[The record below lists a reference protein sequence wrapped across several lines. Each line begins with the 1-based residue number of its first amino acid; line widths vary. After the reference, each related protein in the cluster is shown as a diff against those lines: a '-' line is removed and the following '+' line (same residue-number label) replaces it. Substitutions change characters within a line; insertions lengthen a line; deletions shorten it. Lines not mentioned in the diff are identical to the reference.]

1 LTVRVLKKQYLYLAE
16 NCLIPIGDQTKM
28 SKQELADMLRTK
40 TKAFTEEDIRQ
51 KFGIKARSGRKSG
64 WMSWTEKVLGR
75 FSGSVS
81 AAMVK
86 EATE

>member
-1 LTVRVLKKQYLYLAE
+1 
-16 NCLIPIGDQTKM
+16 M

-64 WMSWTEKVLGR
+64 WASWTEKIVGGL
-75 FSGSVS
+75 SGSLS
-81 AAMVK
+81 APMVK

>member
-1 LTVRVLKKQYLYLAE
+1 
-16 NCLIPIGDQTKM
+16 LIPIGEQTNM

-51 KFGIKARSGRKSG
+51 KFGIKPRSGRKSG
-64 WMSWTEKVLGR
+64 WMSWIEKVVGGL
-75 FSGSVS
+75 SGSVS
-81 AAMVK
+81 APMVK